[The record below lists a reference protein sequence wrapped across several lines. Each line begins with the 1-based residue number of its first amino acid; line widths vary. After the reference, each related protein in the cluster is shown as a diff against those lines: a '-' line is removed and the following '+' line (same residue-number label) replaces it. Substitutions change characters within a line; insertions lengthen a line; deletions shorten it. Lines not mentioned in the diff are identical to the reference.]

1 MPTQYRIALN
11 RVTFGAR
18 DRDET
23 NLNFNGWD
31 VWVDNQLNAPP
42 GDDPDLA
49 AHIAAQT
56 MLIRYAAG
64 DPSRPRE
71 TWPAVDEMRP
81 LNYINYTPA
90 QLWEIH
96 RNAGGAVSFSE
107 RTRVRQELAAAT
119 WIRNLH
125 SRYQLREFMVDFWHN
140 HFNISKNEAEP
151 ATVLLPAFDRVAI
164 RANAFGNFRTML
176 EATATSGS
184 MLIYLDNY
192 LSTSTTPNENY
203 AREIIEL
210 HTLGGAAYL
219 GVGDTAP
226 VPTEGGLF
234 GNGVP
239 IGFTDQDVLQAS
251 RALSGWTIKYGQ
263 RDAANAVLPNTGEFI
278 YNARQH
284 NLNAGVFLG
293 RNINGLRGD
302 MEQGRAVLDAIA
314 SHPATARHVVG
325 RLMRRIFGDNP
336 PEAATARGIAAFNAH
351 RDAPDQIA
359 RVLRAILVDGLE
371 IFTAPPAKVRRP
383 YERIIAM
390 LRTTDSVLTAGTT
403 MLSALDSLNDALF
416 AWPAPDGRPDFNDY
430 WLATGA
436 NLSTWNLLF
445 QVPNWREVQTTL
457 TAQTPAHAATSATM
471 TVEYWVNRMVGGF
484 LSPENMNV
492 LIADQA
498 GDSGAPAA
506 IRGRRSAATIENAY
520 RRLVS
525 LIATS
530 EGFSVR

>member
-31 VWVDNQLNAPP
+31 VWINNQLSAPP

-56 MLIRYAAG
+56 MQIRYNAG

-71 TWPAVDEMRP
+71 TWTAVDEMRP
-81 LNYINYTPA
+81 LNYINYEPA
-90 QLWEIH
+90 ALWEIH
-96 RNAGGAVSFSE
+96 RNAGAAVSTAE

-119 WIRNLH
+119 WIRNTH

-151 ATVLLPAFDRVAI
+151 ATVLLPVFDRAAI
-164 RANAFGNFRTML
+164 RANVFGNFRTLL

-210 HTLGGAAYL
+210 HTLGGAAYM

-226 VPTEGGLF
+226 VPTENGLF

-251 RALSGWTIKYGQ
+251 RALSGWTIQYGQ
-263 RDAANAVLPNTGEFI
+263 RNAANAVLPNTGEFI

-293 RNINGLRGD
+293 RNINALRGD

-314 SHPATARHVVG
+314 THPATARHVVG

-336 PEAATARGIAAFNAH
+336 PATATDRGIAAFIAH
-351 RDAPDQIA
+351 RNAPDQIA

-371 IFTAPPAKVRRP
+371 IFTAPVSKVRRP

-390 LRTTDSVLTAGTT
+390 LRTTESVLTAGTT
-403 MLSALDSLNDALF
+403 MLTALDGLSDGLF
-416 AWPAPDGRPDFNDY
+416 AWPAPDGRPDFDDY

-436 NLSTWNLLF
+436 NLATWNLLF
-445 QVPNWREVQTTL
+445 QVLNWREVQTSL
-457 TAQTPAHAATSATM
+457 TAQTPTHATGSATR
-471 TVEYWVNRMVGGF
+471 TVEYWVNRMISGY

-492 LIADQA
+492 LISDQA
-498 GDSGAPAA
+498 GANGAPAA
-506 IRGRRSAATIENAY
+506 ILNRRSAATIEAAY
-520 RRLVS
+520 RRLIS
-525 LIATS
+525 LIATT
-530 EGFSVR
+530 EAFSLR